1 MNFNTLSAI
10 LRGLWLI
17 DKEYVNQHL
26 PVIFGILSGKMN
38 GAELMNGSG
47 QNEMPYVVS
56 NGKRYEAYK
65 NYYDRDSG
73 TMKTMLLEDMWPAN
87 SAGVI
92 PTIGPIMKYNGDCG
106 EPGMI
111 QRTSWAN
118 DFANSDKIVKL
129 VSWIDSPG
137 GQADGTPQYSD
148 FIKSI
153 DKPKTALVDGGAYSA
168 GAWIASAHDEIMLA
182 NNFAGFGSIGA
193 YCTFVDYSGYYKKMG
208 IKVKDIFASLSP
220 EKCDAYRKAENG
232 DYSGYEASAD
242 ACASQFIAAFA
253 SNRGDKLKNSS
264 WDKGA
269 TYDGKQALDM
279 GLVDSVGSLKDAVAY
294 KGKTL
299 ITKPSNAQNQ
309 NTDMKFTN
317 VTSLAQ
323 LTEISDEQLDL
334 ANADLTTENITS
346 VTLVRESFIQEAAD
360 ITAQLSTVKTE
371 LEHERAVLTTTKA
384 DLQAANTSLEAANSK
399 ITELEAKVEAFGKA
413 PGANHQN
420 SAGNDTPPEGPDT
433 DANVLSNLA
442 HNRTADRILGAT
454 K

>member
-38 GAELMNGSG
+38 GAELMSGSG
-47 QNEMPYVVS
+47 QNELPYVVN

-92 PTIGPIMKYNGDCG
+92 PTIGPVMKYNGDCG

-137 GQADGTPQYSD
+137 GQADGTPQYAD

-168 GAWIASAHDEIMLA
+168 GAWIAAAHDEIMLA

-208 IKVKDIFASLSP
+208 FKVRDIYSTLSP
-220 EKCDAYRKAENG
+220 EKNDAYRKALNG
-232 DYSGYEASAD
+232 DDSGYEASSD
-242 ACASQFIAAFA
+242 ACASQFISAFA
-253 SNRGDKLKNSS
+253 DFRGDKLKSS
-264 WDKGA
+264 AWDKGA

-299 ITKPSNAQNQ
+299 ITKPSNNQNQ

-323 LTEISDEQLDL
+323 LNEISDAQLDL
-334 ANADLTTENITS
+334 ANADLTTENITG
-346 VTLVRESFIQEAAD
+346 VTLVRESFIQEAATISD
-360 ITAQLSTVKTE
+360 DLNKVKTE
-371 LEHERAVLTTTKA
+371 LEGERAALTTAKS
-384 DLQAANTSLEAANSK
+384 DLQTATTALEISNSK
-399 ITELEAKVEAFGKA
+399 ITELEGKIEAFGKA
-413 PGANHQN
+413 PGATHRAA
-420 SAGNDTPPEGPDT
+420 AGNDPAPDGPDST
-433 DANVLSNLA
+433 ENIMNGLA
-442 HNRTADRILGAT
+442 HNQTADKILGVA